1 MDFGILEMC
10 IIAGLLLVLIF
21 VWPVPF
27 LFAKYQAVKRKKA
40 EVDLLGGWIKLILWQ
55 PNEGVVVLRNKN
67 VAFVDQQ
74 GRGGIKYIYP
84 IRGEELRAR
93 VPLTIRMLTW
103 EDDKV
108 LTRESLR
115 IHMKVVVWWSVANL
129 LKYVFDIDR
138 TVQAKEEDTEP
149 DLLES
154 SEAWLTALTEA
165 TIRVIASRAST
176 AQLIS
181 TATTGYLKTHHA
193 NDGQIADEPESVQ
206 TISETIAHQLQEDL
220 NLKAMRYGISVNRVE
235 IQAIRL
241 SGEVQEAI
249 NKVWLAFLK
258 PVQSEQESR
267 ARQIELETTSKVLGT
282 DAVALNELLKNFQ
295 GANFS
300 FMPPFLQTMLGMV
313 DTKAQNMQ
321 SPVFAPRPPK
331 PEEKKLNGGG
341 KSAPRLPKE

>member
-1 MDFGILEMC
+1 MDFGILEMG
-10 IIAGLLLVLIF
+10 IVAGFLLVAIF

-27 LFAKYQAVKRKKA
+27 MFAKYQAVKRNKA
-40 EVDLLGGWIKLILWQ
+40 EVDLLGGWIRLILWQ

-67 VAFVDQQ
+67 VAFVDQH

-115 IHMKVVVWWSVANL
+115 IHMKVVVWWNVANL

-138 TVQAKEEDTEP
+138 TVTAKSEEATEP

-181 TATTGYLKTHHA
+181 TATTGYLKSHFA
-193 NDGQIADEPESVQ
+193 NDGQIPDQAESVQ
-206 TISETIAHQLQEDL
+206 TISETIAHQLQDEL
-220 NLKAMRYGISVNRVE
+220 NLKASRYGISINRVE

-241 SGEVQEAI
+241 SGQVQEAI
-249 NKVWLAFLK
+249 NRVWLAFLK

-300 FMPPFLQTMLGMV
+300 FMPPFLQTMFGMV

-321 SPVFAPRPPK
+321 NPVFATGPK
-331 PEEKKLNGGG
+331 PGEKKVNGG
-341 KSAPRLPKE
+341 KTAAQLPKE